1 MESKVP
7 NAGNGIIKSIYF
19 GSLLSQI
26 QSNAK
31 QHSTAQQS
39 TAQNSTA
46 QQNKAQHSTAQ
57 HTNKQNIKQ
66 KIQNKNK
73 NIHTKLR
80 QYRPLEK

>member
-57 HTNKQNIKQ
+57 RSILTNKYKTKNTKQEQEHTHKIKT
-66 KIQNKNK
+66 I
-73 NIHTKLR
+73 
-80 QYRPLEK
+80 